1 MAVFS
6 WRSTIGGDFGT
17 IGYWN
22 NLTTGE
28 NPAPTLPGGSD
39 TALLS
44 SFGGALYGTGSVDT
58 LSFTIS
64 SASWTLYGQITANTS
79 TVDSVLGVSGSGQ
92 LLVNGPFYAA
102 RAGGVTAAVN
112 VTNGGTLV
120 EAAAGT
126 ASYVG
131 AGGTINGVYSS
142 GGNGYLN
149 VNSRGVASFGSALRV
164 GSDGTTGTATV
175 DAGVLSVGGVLQLGT
190 GSSVSNGTGNLIVQ
204 NGGQVVVSGAAD
216 ASTSYLQLGA
226 IAGTGGFAQV
236 NGSNSVLFVTSNS
249 GAIGLAGTGGL
260 SVAGGGAARF
270 STSNNGLTPALSI
283 GVLGGASGAVSVA
296 GAGSTLVA
304 SGTLTVGNLGSGT
317 LRILAG
323 ASATSSSVTS
333 AQAAL
338 AVAAVSGGTGS
349 VAIDGA
355 GSQLVASGQ
364 AVIGGDNRGSGFS
377 VGGRGTVAV
386 TGGGVL
392 QTGSM
397 TVQAGSQVSVDA
409 ASQVIV
415 IGNLNELGGFA
426 SSGTLAIIGTLSGAG
441 TLQLGGGF
449 ADIGSVSS
457 AAVAF
462 TAANATLRLHGLTGV
477 TTINGI
483 QYGDGIDL
491 VGIAESGVRLS
502 GNTVTT
508 TTGTLNLGAV
518 SAGSQYQLTDDG
530 NGGTFIALTGD
541 TIGVFRF
548 FDSNYGTHFF
558 SASPDERNTIVATRP
573 DLVYEGVGL
582 QSVDPASNDPN
593 SSPVYRF
600 FDSTY
605 GTHFFTASA
614 SERDT
619 VIGTR
624 PDLVYEGTGFYE
636 HTQQQAGDT
645 AVYRFFDTRFGTH
658 FYTADAGER
667 ATVAATRPD
676 LVDEG
681 IGFYAPAQP

>member
-1 MAVFS
+1 MATFS
-6 WRSTIGGDFGT
+6 WRSTAGGDFGT
-17 IGYWN
+17 ASNWD
-22 NLTTGE
+22 LSSV
-28 NPAPTLPGGSD
+28 PGGSD
-39 TALLS
+39 TAFLS
-44 SFGGALYGTGSVDT
+44 SVGGTVSGTGSVDA
-58 LSFTIS
+58 LYFT
-64 SASWTLYGQITANTS
+64 AGVAAWTLIGQITANTS
-79 TVDSVLGVSGSGQ
+79 TVDSTLSVSGTGQ
-92 LLVNGPFYAA
+92 LLVNGPLYTA
-102 RAGGVTAAVN
+102 RAGGVTATVN

-120 EAAAGT
+120 EAPAAAGT
-126 ASYVG
+126 ISYVG
-131 AGGTINGVYSS
+131 AGGTINGAYSS

-149 VNSRGVASFGSALRV
+149 VNSRGIASFGSGLRF
-164 GSDGTTGTATV
+164 GSDGTTGTATI
-175 DAGVLSVGGVLQLGT
+175 DAGVLAVGGVLQFGT
-190 GSSVSNGTGNLIVQ
+190 GTSVSNGTGNLIVQ
-204 NGGQVVVSGAAD
+204 NGGQVVVSAAAD

-249 GAIGLAGTGGL
+249 GAVGLAGTGAL
-260 SVAGGGAARF
+260 SVTSGGAARF
-270 STSNNGLTPALSI
+270 GTSNNGLNPALSI
-283 GVLGGASGAVSVA
+283 GVGNGASGTVSVA
-296 GAGSTLVA
+296 GAGSTLA
-304 SGTLTVGNLGSGT
+304 AAGSLIVGSAGSGT

-323 ASATSSSVTS
+323 ASVTSSGVTD

-338 AVAAVSGGTGS
+338 AVAAAAGGTGS

-355 GSQLVASGQ
+355 GSQFVTAGQ

-377 VGGRGTVAV
+377 VGGRGVVAV
-386 TGGGVL
+386 TGGGTL

-397 TVQAGSQVSVDA
+397 TIQPGSQVSVDG
-409 ASQVIV
+409 ASTAVV
-415 IGNLNELGGFA
+415 VGNLNDAGVFA
-426 SSGTLAIIGTLSGAG
+426 SSGTLSIVGELTGAG
-441 TLQLGGGF
+441 LLQLGGGF

-457 AAVAF
+457 ASVAF
-462 TAANATLRLHGLTGV
+462 TAPNTTLRLHAVTGA
-477 TTINGI
+477 TAINGI
-483 QYGDGIDL
+483 QYGDAVDL
-491 VGIAESGVRLS
+491 VGIGVSGVRLLAD
-502 GNTVTT
+502 TVTT
-508 TTGTLNLGAV
+508 TTGSLNLGAAL
-518 SAGSQYQLTDDG
+518 AGSQYQLTDDG
-530 NGGTFIALTGD
+530 NGGTFITLSGH

-558 SASPDERNTIVATRP
+558 SASPDERNTIIATRP
-573 DLVYEGVGL
+573 DLIFEGVGL

-614 SERDT
+614 TERDT

-624 PDLVYEGTGFYE
+624 SDLVYEGTGFYE
-636 HTQQQAGDT
+636 HAAQQAGDT

-681 IGFYAPAQP
+681 IGFYAPARP